1 MNLVLVI
8 CRRELLAYF
17 STPIA
22 FVFLLVFPL
31 LAAAFAFYLGG
42 FYERGIADLQP
53 FFQFHPWIYLFLVP
67 ALSMRLWAEER
78 NSGTIELLLTLP
90 VTYWQAVSG
99 KFLAAWLFLG
109 VALLLTLPMWF
120 TVNYLGDADNGRI
133 LSSYFGSW
141 LLAGS
146 MLAVGSCMSALSRNQ
161 IIAFILTLIACF
173 SLMLTS
179 LPMIL
184 NLFRSWLSQFWLDAI
199 SNLSLI
205 NHYSGFQRGVIDW
218 LEVLFF
224 ILMIGFWLFA
234 SVQVLI
240 KGTSI
245 NY

>member
-1 MNLVLVI
+1 MNLVWVI

-78 NSGTIELLLTLP
+78 NSGTMELLLTLP
-90 VTYWQAVSG
+90 VAYWQAVGG

-109 VALLLTLPMWF
+109 MALLLTIPMWL

-133 LSSYFGSW
+133 FSSYFGSW

-161 IIAFILTLIACF
+161 IIAFILTLVACF

-184 NLFRSWLSQFWLDAI
+184 NFFRGWLSQFWLDAV
-199 SNLSLI
+199 SRLSLI
-205 NHYSGFQRGVIDW
+205 SHFDGFQRGVIDW
-218 LEVLFF
+218 SEVLFF
-224 ILMIGFWLFA
+224 LLMIGFWLYA
-234 SVQVLI
+234 SVLVLA
-240 KGTSI
+240 GRRSR
-245 NY
+245 

>member
-1 MNLVLVI
+1 MRLVAVI

-78 NSGTIELLLTLP
+78 HSGTLELLLTLP
-90 VTYWQAVSG
+90 ITYWQAVLG

-109 VALLLTLPMWF
+109 MALLLTIPMWL
-120 TVNYLGDADNGRI
+120 TVNYLGVADNGRI
-133 LSSYFGSW
+133 FSSYLGSW

-146 MLAVGSCMSALSRNQ
+146 MLAIGSCMSALSRNQ
-161 IIAFILTLIACF
+161 IVAFIFTLLACF

-184 NLFRSWLSQFWLDAI
+184 NLFRGWLSQFWVDAV
-199 SNLSLI
+199 SRLSLI
-205 NHYSGFQRGVIDW
+205 SHFGGFQRGVIDW

-224 ILMIGFWLFA
+224 VLMIGFWLFA
-234 SVQVLI
+234 SVQVLNNRR
-240 KGTSI
+240 TR
-245 NY
+245 